1 MRLFKRKEPYTFTPE
16 QAAEILR
23 AAREDDAEE
32 RAAARNRLLEQA
44 RQGNPPPRSTP
55 PTAAPG
61 EMLLDESRYVY
72 SWRPTLNILTVT
84 SWSIRRSAS
93 TPGDVRW
100 TT

>member
-44 RQGNPPPRSTP
+44 RQGEPATTIHPADGGAGR
-55 PTAAPG
+55 
-61 EMLLDESRYVY
+61 
-72 SWRPTLNILTVT
+72 
-84 SWSIRRSAS
+84 
-93 TPGDVRW
+93 DVA
-100 TT
+100 